1 MTKTMETI
9 SELAARWAVRADA
22 GALGPDEQRE
32 LETWL
37 AADSRHRGAYVRA
50 RAQWLDLDRLAALK
64 GPVSA
69 AAGRFPAAEPAA
81 EKPAP
86 APAAARAGV
95 GVKSIT
101 TAAGLS
107 RRQLLAAGIGTIG
120 VLGGGL
126 PWLILHEG
134 RDRYTSGI
142 GEVRRIALEDGS
154 TVLLNTASEVTVRLT
169 KQQRDV
175 RLVRGEALF
184 EVAHDKFRPFIV
196 QANDT
201 AVRAVGTAFAVR
213 LDAAQ
218 VDVTVTE
225 GVVEVADSKTMSGGG
240 VATPAASKFEV
251 KRVAAHERLVIA
263 PSRAQNVEPIAPA
276 QANRQLAW
284 REGMVS
290 FDGES
295 LLTAVAEINRHNRRQ
310 IVVDDPALASMPVV
324 GIFRA
329 TDLQGFAAAA
339 AAALK
344 ARATPDGDVI
354 RLQMERPKN

>member
-1 MTKTMETI
+1 MTQTMETI

-50 RAQWLDLDRLAALK
+50 RAQWVDLDRLAALQ
-64 GPVSA
+64 GPA
-69 AAGRFPAAEPAA
+69 GGTDGRFP
-81 EKPAP
+81 
-86 APAAARAGV
+86 
-95 GVKSIT
+95 
-101 TAAGLS
+101 AAGLS
-107 RRQLLAAGIGTIG
+107 RRQLLAAGIAAIG
-120 VLGGGL
+120 FLGGGL
-126 PWLILHEG
+126 SWLIVREG
-134 RDRYTSGI
+134 QERYTSGI

-154 TVLLNTASEVTVRLT
+154 TLLLNTASEVTVRLT
-169 KQQRDV
+169 KQQRGI

-184 EVAHDKFRPFIV
+184 EVAHDKSRPFIV

-225 GVVEVADSKTMSGGG
+225 GVVEVVDLKTMSGLGP
-240 VATPAASKFEV
+240 ATTPVSRFEV
-251 KRVAAHERLVIA
+251 KRVAAHEHAVIA
-263 PSRAQNVEPIAPA
+263 RSRAPEVEPIAPA
-276 QANRQLAW
+276 KADRQLAW

-290 FDGES
+290 FDGET
-295 LLTAVAEINRHNRRQ
+295 LQTAVAEINRHNRRQ
-310 IVVDDPALASMPVV
+310 IVVDDPALAAMPIV
-324 GIFRA
+324 GVFRA
-329 TDLQGFAAAA
+329 TDLEGFSAAA

-344 ARATPDGDVI
+344 ARAIPDGDVI
-354 RLQMERPKN
+354 RLQLEPSKH

>member
-1 MTKTMETI
+1 METI

-50 RAQWLDLDRLAALK
+50 RAQWVDLDRLAALK
-64 GPVSA
+64 GPA
-69 AAGRFPAAEPAA
+69 GGAAGRFPAPDPAA
-81 EKPAP
+81 EEPAP
-86 APAAARAGV
+86 APIAASAGA
-95 GVKSIT
+95 GAKSSA

-107 RRQLLAAGIGTIG
+107 RRQLLAAGIGAIG

-126 PWLILHEG
+126 SWLILRGQE
-134 RDRYTSGI
+134 RYTSGI

-154 TVLLNTASEVTVRLT
+154 IVLLNTASEVAVRLT

-184 EVAHDKFRPFIV
+184 EVAHDKVRPFIV

-225 GVVEVADSKTMSGGG
+225 GVVEVADSKTMSGLGA
-240 VATPAASKFEV
+240 ATATASKSEV
-251 KRVAAHERLVIA
+251 KRVAAHERVVIA
-263 PSRAQNVEPIAPA
+263 RSRAPDVQPIAPA
-276 QANRQLAW
+276 QSDRQLAW

-295 LLTAVAEINRHNRRQ
+295 LRTAVAEINRHNRRQ

-329 TDLQGFAAAA
+329 TDLEGFSAAA

-344 ARATPDGDVI
+344 ARAIPDGDVI
-354 RLQMERPKN
+354 RLQVEPPQKLN

>member
-1 MTKTMETI
+1 METI

-50 RAQWLDLDRLAALK
+50 RAQWVDLDRLAALQ
-64 GPVSA
+64 GSASGATESSRVAQPVA
-69 AAGRFPAAEPAA
+69 EEPAP
-81 EKPAP
+81 E
-86 APAAARAGV
+86 PAAARAGV
-95 GVKSIT
+95 G
-101 TAAGLS
+101 ARPEARRAPLP
-107 RRQLLAAGIGTIG
+107 RRQLLVAGIAAMG

-126 PWLILHEG
+126 SWLILREAQE
-134 RDRYTSGI
+134 RYTSGI

-154 TVLLNTASEVTVRLT
+154 TLLLNTASEVTVRLT
-169 KQQRDV
+169 TQQRDI

-184 EVAHDKFRPFIV
+184 EVAHDKSRPFIV
-196 QANDT
+196 HANDT

-225 GVVEVADSKTMSGGG
+225 GVVEVGDSKTLSGLGPTT
-240 VATPAASKFEV
+240 APASRPDV
-251 KRVAAHERLVIA
+251 KRVAAHEHAVIA
-263 PSRAQNVEPIAPA
+263 RSRAPDVEPIAPA
-276 QANRQLAW
+276 KADRQLAW

-295 LLTAVAEINRHNRRQ
+295 LQTAVAEINRHNRRQ
-310 IVVDDPALASMPVV
+310 IVIDDPTLAAMPIV
-324 GIFRA
+324 GVFRA
-329 TDLQGFAAAA
+329 IDLEGFSAAA

-344 ARATPDGDVI
+344 ARAIPDGDVI
-354 RLQMERPKN
+354 RLQPEPSKTLN

>member
-1 MTKTMETI
+1 METI

-50 RAQWLDLDRLAALK
+50 RAQWVDLDRLAALK
-64 GPVSA
+64 GPA
-69 AAGRFPAAEPAA
+69 A
-81 EKPAP
+81 
-86 APAAARAGV
+86 
-95 GVKSIT
+95 KSDA

-107 RRQLLAAGIGTIG
+107 RRQLLAAGIAAIG
-120 VLGGGL
+120 VLGSGL
-126 PWLILHEG
+126 SWLILREG
-134 RDRYTSGI
+134 QERYTSGI

-154 TVLLNTASEVTVRLT
+154 TVLLNTASEVTVRLS

-225 GVVEVADSKTMSGGG
+225 GVVEVADSKTMSGLG
-240 VATPAASKFEV
+240 VATQASKFEV
-251 KRVAAHERLVIA
+251 KRVTAHERVVIA
-263 PSRAQNVEPIAPA
+263 RSRAPDIEPIAPA
-276 QANRQLAW
+276 QADRQLAW
-284 REGMVS
+284 RAGMVS

-295 LLTAVAEINRHNRRQ
+295 LQTAVAEINRHNRRQ

-329 TDLQGFAAAA
+329 TDLEGFAAAA

-344 ARATPDGDVI
+344 ARAIPDGDVI
-354 RLQMERPKN
+354 RLQVVAQKLN